1 MRKREEKVSRINSPY
16 MNQYDAQMERQH
28 KRKRLLRRRL
38 TLLGM
43 IVLISFFSLLTYH
56 MSQRELY
63 AEKQAEYEALQQ
75 EKQELKTEETSL
87 LEEIKL
93 LEDESYVLRIAK
105 TNYFFTEEGEI
116 VFKLLE
122 EAPAY

>member
-1 MRKREEKVSRINSPY
+1 MRNRTDKVSRINSPY
-16 MNQYDAQMERQH
+16 MNRYDAHMERQN
-28 KRKRLLRRRL
+28 KRKRILRIRL
-38 TLLGM
+38 ILFGT
-43 IVLISFFSLLTYH
+43 IVLIFFFSLLTYH

-63 AEKQAEYEALQQ
+63 GEKQAEYESLQE
-75 EKQELKTEETSL
+75 EKQELKAEETSL

>member
-16 MNQYDAQMERQH
+16 MNQYDAHMERQR

-43 IVLISFFSLLTYH
+43 IVLISFFSLFMYH
-56 MSQRELY
+56 MNQRELY

>member
-1 MRKREEKVSRINSPY
+1 MRNRTDKVSRINSPY
-16 MNQYDAQMERQH
+16 MNRYDAHMERQN
-28 KRKRLLRRRL
+28 KRKRILRIRL
-38 TLLGM
+38 TLFGT
-43 IVLISFFSLLTYH
+43 IVLIFFFSLLTYH

-63 AEKQAEYEALQQ
+63 GEKQAEYESLQE
-75 EKQELKTEETSL
+75 EKQELKAEETSL

>member
-1 MRKREEKVSRINSPY
+1 MPRNRSNVSRIDSPY
-16 MNQYDAQMERQH
+16 MNQYDAHVERQR
-28 KRKRLLRRRL
+28 KRKRLLKRRL
-38 TLLGM
+38 ILFGA
-43 IVLISFFSLLTYH
+43 IVVISFFSLFTYH
-56 MSQRELY
+56 LSQRELY
-63 AEKQAEYEALQQ
+63 AEKKAQYELLQQ
-75 EKQELKTEETSL
+75 QKQELITEESALT
-87 LEEIKL
+87 EEIKL